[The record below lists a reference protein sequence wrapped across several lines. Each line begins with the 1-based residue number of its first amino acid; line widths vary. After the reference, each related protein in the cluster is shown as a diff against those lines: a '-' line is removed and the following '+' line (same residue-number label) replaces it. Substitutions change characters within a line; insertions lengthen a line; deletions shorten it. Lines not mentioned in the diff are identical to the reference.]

1 LESAFVARK
10 ASLAPVRTVAPPSER
25 TAGGGGYGA
34 AAAAAETPALVGF
47 RAAVA
52 SASPRAEVGEAA
64 ESESESGLTDEEIDE
79 WLEDE

>member
-1 LESAFVARK
+1 M
-10 ASLAPVRTVAPPSER
+10 RTVAPPSER

-47 RAAVA
+47 RAAGAA